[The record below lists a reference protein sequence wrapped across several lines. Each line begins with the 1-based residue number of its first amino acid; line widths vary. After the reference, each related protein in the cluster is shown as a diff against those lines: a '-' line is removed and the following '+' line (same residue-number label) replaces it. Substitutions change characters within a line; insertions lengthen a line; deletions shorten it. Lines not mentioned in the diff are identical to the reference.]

1 MKYLIYVLFFFILSS
16 CNVSNKLYNDSIN
29 SNKDSVIVFIDSS
42 YIEDVVDS
50 VYIKKDIYLEVG
62 ANVEEVGAKE
72 VDVEANKEKHQID
85 DRIKI
90 PNKITDNAEVVDK
103 VKDGVEKIG
112 EGIIAYSIPKEMIVG
127 KYYSVKLRISKDANK
142 SKLILGDREIPIN
155 DVSVSSKI
163 TIESIRVESVMSA
176 QLISEEVS
184 FKIESKST
192 EFQNIEDNGYTEW
205 QWRITPLRG
214 GSNFLK
220 LLVKVRV
227 KNEGGEFYKD
237 IIIFDKKV
245 DIKSNALFSFKTWLS
260 NYWQW
265 IISTIIIPFIVWFY
279 RKKSEEKKKRRK

>member
-1 MKYLIYVLFFFILSS
+1 MKSLIYVLLFFIILSS
-16 CNVSNKLYNDSIN
+16 CKVSKQLSNNTNV
-29 SNKDSVIVFIDSS
+29 NKDSVIVFVDSS
-42 YIEDVVDS
+42 YIEDLVDS
-50 VYIKKDIYLEVG
+50 VYIKKDDNLEVN
-62 ANVEEVGAKE
+62 ANIKE
-72 VDVEANKEKHQID
+72 VDVEVNKDKHQID
-85 DRIKI
+85 DRIKL
-90 PNKITDNAEVVDK
+90 NKITDNAEVVDK
-103 VKDGVEKIG
+103 VGDVQKIG
-112 EGIIAYSIPKEMIVG
+112 EGVIAYSIPNEMIVG
-127 KYYSVKLRISKDANK
+127 KYYSVKLRISKDTNK

-205 QWRITPLRG
+205 EWRITPLKG

-227 KNEGGEFYKD
+227 INESGEFYKD
-237 IIIFDKKV
+237 IIVFDRNV
-245 DIKSNALFSFKTWLS
+245 NVKSNALFSFKNWLF

-265 IISTIIIPFIVWFY
+265 IISTIISPFIIWFY
-279 RKKSEEKKKRRK
+279 KKKSEEKKKIKK

>member
-29 SNKDSVIVFIDSS
+29 SNKDSVIVVIDSS

-50 VYIKKDIYLEVG
+50 VYIKKDIDLEVG
-62 ANVEEVGAKE
+62 ANIEEVGAKE
-72 VDVEANKEKHQID
+72 VDVEANKDKHQID
-85 DRIKI
+85 DRIKL
-90 PNKITDNAEVVDK
+90 NKITDNAEVVDK

-112 EGIIAYSIPKEMIVG
+112 EGIIVYSIPNEMVVG
-127 KYYSVKLRISKDANK
+127 KYYSVKLRITKDTNK
-142 SKLILGDREIPIN
+142 SKLILGDREISIN

-192 EFQNIEDNGYTEW
+192 EFQNIEDSGYTEW
-205 QWRITPLRG
+205 GWRIKPLKG

-227 KNEGGEFYKD
+227 KNESGEFYKD
-237 IIIFDKKV
+237 IIVFDKKV

-265 IISTIIIPFIVWFY
+265 IISTIIIPFIIWFY
-279 RKKSEEKKKRRK
+279 RKKSEEKKKIKK

>member
-1 MKYLIYVLFFFILSS
+1 MKSLIYVLLFFIILSS
-16 CNVSNKLYNDSIN
+16 CKVSNKLVDNINVKEDSVLVVIDSCDNIIDNHLETDSI
-29 SNKDSVIVFIDSS
+29 
-42 YIEDVVDS
+42 
-50 VYIKKDIYLEVG
+50 YIKKDVILESNNNEV
-62 ANVEEVGAKE
+62 NVDPNK
-72 VDVEANKEKHQID
+72 DKYQIDNKEKLP
-85 DRIKI
+85 K
-90 PNKITDNAEVVDK
+90 NTDNVKIVDK
-103 VKDGVEKIG
+103 VKNDVGKIG
-112 EGIIAYSIPKEMIVG
+112 EGIIAYSVPNEMIVG
-127 KYYSVKLRISKDANK
+127 KYYSVKLRISKDTDK

-184 FKIESKST
+184 FKIEPKST

-205 QWRITPLRG
+205 QWRITPLKG

-227 KNEGGEFYKD
+227 KNENEEFYKD
-237 IIIFDKKV
+237 IIVFDKNV
-245 DIKSNALFSFKTWLS
+245 DVKSNALFSFKTWLS

-279 RKKSEEKKKRRK
+279 KKKSEEKKKRRK

>member
-1 MKYLIYVLFFFILSS
+1 MKCSIYVLLFFIILSS
-16 CNVSNKLYNDSIN
+16 CNVSKKLSNDSIN
-29 SNKDSVIVFIDSS
+29 VDKDSVIVSVDSS
-42 YIEDVVDS
+42 YIENLVDS
-50 VYIKKDIYLEVG
+50 VYIEKDDNLEVN
-62 ANVEEVGAKE
+62 ANIKE
-72 VDVEANKEKHQID
+72 VDNLNKDKHQID
-85 DRIKI
+85 NKK
-90 PNKITDNAEVVDK
+90 KITKNTDNVEIIDK
-103 VKDGVEKIG
+103 VKNNVEKIG
-112 EGIIAYSIPKEMIVG
+112 EGIIAYSVPNEMIVG
-127 KYYSVKLRISKDANK
+127 KYYSVKLRISKDTDK

-184 FKIESKST
+184 FKIEPKST

-205 QWRITPLRG
+205 QWRITPLKG

-227 KNEGGEFYKD
+227 KNENEEFYKD
-237 IIIFDKKV
+237 IIVFDKNV
-245 DIKSNALFSFKTWLS
+245 DVKSNALFSFKTWLS

-279 RKKSEEKKKRRK
+279 KKKSEEKKKRRK